1 MNTSIRT
8 HLGRIIATLA
18 TAVLSFGALT
28 ACASAPESR
37 PESNPQAVASV
48 IGSLDGAQQVVAQKS
63 PISFGDKWTITAD
76 GQEIGE
82 IRGEVIYL
90 IGDTYTLFAPDGS
103 IVASEEEQLSFV
115 TRKANLYDSSG
126 QIYGALDQQFTMF
139 MAKYS
144 ILDGDGVALGTA
156 EQKLNWTMKF
166 DVLSASGSKD
176 YQISKAAIS
185 MGSKVTVDRLTT
197 DTKISMLDALWIAV
211 VASEVED
218 AQNEDSSN

>member
-1 MNTSIRT
+1 MNATIRT
-8 HLGRIIATLA
+8 RLARVAATIAVA
-18 TAVLSFGALT
+18 AVAFGMLT
-28 ACASAPESR
+28 ACSSAPESR
-37 PESNPQAVASV
+37 PESDPQAVASV
-48 IGSLDGAQQVVAQKS
+48 LEALDGADQVVAQKS

-103 IVASEEEQLSFV
+103 IVASEEEQFKVV
-115 TRKANLYDSSG
+115 TRKANLYDSTG
-126 QIYGALDQQFTMF
+126 QIYGALDQQFTLF

-144 ILDGDGVALGTA
+144 ILDGEGVAIGTA

-166 DVLSASGSKD
+166 DVMSASGSKD

-197 DTKISMLDALWIAV
+197 DTKISMLDALWVAV

-218 AQNEDSSN
+218 AQNEDSNS